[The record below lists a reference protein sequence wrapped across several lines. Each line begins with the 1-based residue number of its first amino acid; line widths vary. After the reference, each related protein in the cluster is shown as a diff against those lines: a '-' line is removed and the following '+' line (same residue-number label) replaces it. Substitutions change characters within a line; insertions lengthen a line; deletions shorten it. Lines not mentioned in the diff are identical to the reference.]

1 MSEPVMRRTQSGQAE
16 NLFRSLQSP
25 LAKTLS
31 LCTVLSALAFT
42 AVPAQAESAA
52 PSAAVYS
59 IESAK
64 AKQSLLV
71 DVAKAGTRL
80 VAVGERGHILFSD
93 DDGAQ
98 WQQAKVPS
106 RVLLTSVYFSDDK
119 HGWAVGHDATILAS
133 TDGGATWVEQMR
145 DIEREEGAPFLDV
158 WFKDSQLGFV
168 VGAYGALL
176 QTTDGG
182 ASWEE
187 VGDRLDNEDGF
198 HLNAIAAVKDA
209 GLVVVGEMGV
219 MFRSAD
225 DGQTW
230 ERLTSPYEGTLFGA
244 LGTAESSSLLAFG
257 LRGNMFRSA
266 DFGSSWEPVRIQSGN
281 NGLEVS
287 LSGAS
292 LQADG
297 SIVVV
302 GNGGVVLKST
312 DGGRSFAVAGR
323 PDRLSLA
330 GVAANAQGN
339 LILVGQG
346 GVRVASPT
354 GLNLGQQ

>member
-31 LCTVLSALAFT
+31 LCTVLSALAF
-42 AVPAQAESAA
+42 AVAPVQAETAEQ
-52 PSAAVYS
+52 PAAVYS
-59 IESAK
+59 IESNK
-64 AKQSLLV
+64 ARYNLLV
-71 DVAKAGTRL
+71 DVVNTGKRL
-80 VAVGERGHILFSD
+80 VALGERGHILYSD
-93 DDGAQ
+93 DDGQ
-98 WQQAKVPS
+98 EWQQAKVPS
-106 RVLLTSVYFSDDK
+106 RTLLTSVYFVDDQ

-133 TDGGATWVEQMR
+133 QDGGATWTEQMR

-158 WFKDSQLGFV
+158 WFKDGQHGYV

-176 QTTDGG
+176 ETTDGG
-182 ASWEE
+182 ASWED
-187 VGDRLDNEDGF
+187 VGDRLENDDGY
-198 HLNAIAAVKDA
+198 HINAIGSVKDA
-209 GLVVVGEMGV
+209 GLFVVGEMGM

-225 DGQTW
+225 EGETW
-230 ERLTSPYEGTLFGA
+230 ERVESPYDGSLFGV
-244 LGTAESSSLLAFG
+244 LGTAQPSTLLVYG
-257 LRGNMFRSA
+257 LRGNMFRST
-266 DFGSSWEPVRIQSGN
+266 DFGDSWQPVSIQSGR

-292 LQADG
+292 LLKDG
-297 SIVVV
+297 SIAVV
-302 GNGGVVLKST
+302 GNGGVVLKSDD
-312 DGGRSFAVAGR
+312 DGQTFSVVGR

-354 GLNLGQQ
+354 GADLGQK

>member
-31 LCTVLSALAFT
+31 LCTVLSVLAF
-42 AVPAQAESAA
+42 AVAPVQAESADQ
-52 PSAAVYS
+52 PAAAYS

-64 AKQSLLV
+64 AKHSLLV
-71 DVAKAGTRL
+71 DVSRAGKRL
-80 VAVGERGHILFSD
+80 VAVGERGHILYSD
-93 DDGAQ
+93 DEGSE

-106 RVLLTSVYFSDDK
+106 RVLLTSVYFVDDQY
-119 HGWAVGHDATILAS
+119 GWAVGHDATILA
-133 TDGGATWVEQMR
+133 TQDGGANWTEQFR

-158 WFKDSQLGFV
+158 WFKDRQHGLV

-176 QTTDGG
+176 ETNDGG

-187 VGDRLDNEDGF
+187 VGDRLENDDGF
-198 HLNAIAAVKDA
+198 HLNAITAVKDA
-209 GLVVVGEMGV
+209 GILAVGEMGM

-225 DGQTW
+225 GGETW
-230 ERLTSPYEGTLFGA
+230 ETLQSPYDGSLFGV
-244 LGTAESSSLLAFG
+244 LGTAQPSTVLAYG
-257 LRGNMFRSA
+257 LRGHMFRST
-266 DFGSSWEPVRIQSGN
+266 DFGDSWQPVKIEAGR
-281 NGLEVS
+281 NGLQVS
-287 LSGAS
+287 LSGGS
-292 LQADG
+292 LLADG
-297 SIVVV
+297 SVVVV
-302 GNGGVVLKST
+302 GNGGVVLKSDD
-312 DGGRSFAVAGR
+312 DGQSFSVAGR

-330 GVAANAQGN
+330 GVTANAQGN
-339 LILVGQG
+339 LVLVGQG

>member
-64 AKQSLLV
+64 AKHSLLV

-133 TDGGATWVEQMR
+133 TDGG
-145 DIEREEGAPFLDV
+145 
-158 WFKDSQLGFV
+158 
-168 VGAYGALL
+168 
-176 QTTDGG
+176 
-182 ASWEE
+182 
-187 VGDRLDNEDGF
+187 
-198 HLNAIAAVKDA
+198 
-209 GLVVVGEMGV
+209 
-219 MFRSAD
+219 
-225 DGQTW
+225 
-230 ERLTSPYEGTLFGA
+230 
-244 LGTAESSSLLAFG
+244 
-257 LRGNMFRSA
+257 
-266 DFGSSWEPVRIQSGN
+266 
-281 NGLEVS
+281 
-287 LSGAS
+287 
-292 LQADG
+292 
-297 SIVVV
+297 
-302 GNGGVVLKST
+302 
-312 DGGRSFAVAGR
+312 RSFAVAGR

-330 GVAANAQGN
+330 GVTANAQGN